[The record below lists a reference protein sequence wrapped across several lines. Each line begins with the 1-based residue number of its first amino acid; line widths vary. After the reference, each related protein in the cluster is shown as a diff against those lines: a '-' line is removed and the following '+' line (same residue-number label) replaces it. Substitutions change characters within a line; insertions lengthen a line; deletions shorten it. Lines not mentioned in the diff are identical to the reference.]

1 MNPVCDTYNM
11 REEEGNLSKKKLTR
25 REFLAVSKSAAIG
38 GVIAA
43 GVIGGVAGYLAGSGA
58 APAKT
63 VTETVTQTTTKEV
76 GAATVTTT
84 VTQAGGITTVT
95 QPGAATTVTETKEV
109 TKTVTAGAKPLKVG
123 YIYVGPVG
131 DFGWTYAH
139 DRGRKWADEKFG
151 NVESSYIES
160 VPEAEAT
167 GAIESL
173 ITQGADLVI
182 TTSFGY
188 MDATAEVAEKYPDK
202 YFVHI
207 SGYRS
212 GAAGNA
218 PMNMSAAFAEF
229 YQLYYLNG
237 LAAGA
242 VTETGV
248 VGYVAAHPIPEVVRH
263 INAFVLGANYAY
275 KKRTGKNIKAYVD
288 WLFSWFDP
296 GKTRTAATAL
306 VEEKNADVLAF
317 TEDSP
322 TTLQVAEEYQK
333 KGRKVWSFSHYSD
346 MTQYGP
352 TAHLTGQVVNWGP
365 FYLDFYRMVATGTW
379 QSVDIWAR
387 IGDYMPWRWRRKPEE
402 STAGQP
408 EGAVYLAPINPA
420 IPSEWQTEIKERYE
434 EMKELLFEPFSP
446 EGNLGEPIRDQDGT
460 VRIGAG
466 ERADHDMLWSMD
478 WFVEYIESK
487 LPR

>member
-1 MNPVCDTYNM
+1 MNKES
-11 REEEGNLSKKKLTR
+11 RRKLTR
-25 REFLAVSKSAAIG
+25 REFLGVTKAAAVG

-43 GVIGGVAGYLAGSGA
+43 GVVGAAAGYFAGTGA

-63 VTETVTQTTTKEV
+63 VTR
-76 GAATVTTT
+76 TTT
-84 VTQAGGITTVT
+84 VTQAGAPTTI
-95 QPGAATTVTETKEV
+95 
-109 TKTVTAGAKPLKVG
+109 TKTVEVPAAEKLKVG
-123 YIYVGPVG
+123 YVYVGPVG

-139 DRGRKWADEKFG
+139 DQGRQWADQRFK
-151 NVESSYIES
+151 NVESKYVES
-160 VPEAEAT
+160 VPEAEVG
-167 GAIESL
+167 GALESL
-173 ITQGADLVI
+173 IAEGAKLI
-182 TTSFGY
+182 FTTSFGY
-188 MDATAEVAEKYPDK
+188 MDATAEFAEKNPDV

-218 PMNMSAAFAEF
+218 PENMSAAFAEF

-263 INAFVLGANYAY
+263 INAFALGANYAY
-275 KKRTGKNIKAYVD
+275 KKRTGKNIKCYVD

-296 GKTRTAATAL
+296 GKTRTAAQAL

-322 TTLQVAEEYQK
+322 TTLQVAQEYWE
-333 KGRKVWSFSHYSD
+333 KGKRVWSLSHYSD

-352 TAHLTGQVVNWGP
+352 DAHLTGQIVNWGP
-365 FYLDFYRMVATGTW
+365 IYLDFYKMVATGTW
-379 QSVDIWAR
+379 QSVDIWTR
-387 IGDYMPWRWRRKPEE
+387 IGDYLPWRWRLPVEK
-402 STAGQP
+402 STAGKP
-408 EGAVYLAPINPA
+408 EGTVYLAPLNPA
-420 IPSEWQTEIKERYE
+420 IPSEWQEEIKRRYE

-446 EGNLGEPIRDQDGT
+446 EGNLGEPIRDQDGE
-460 VRIGAG
+460 VRIGPG

-478 WFVEYIESK
+478 WHVEYVETP